1 MVRARLS
8 LALWCILPMGAPRN
22 CGAPNGSANALR
34 HHKLPGTPLT
44 DIHQTTRL
52 RVFLGLLQGG
62 LLYGLYQSAQANTW
76 PATQPLL
83 FGPALLLSVFVPLL
97 GISAWGRM
105 SRQAWLQWLAVALV
119 LVAALGVYDLW
130 RMNPLGEG
138 WRHHSGQQSFPSV
151 QAWVFFSAGLFM
163 AHALVLSSAQD
174 GHRVAH
180 YTTYF
185 DQSWKLFIQHV
196 FSGVFVGALWLMLYL
211 GAALF
216 GLIGLKF
223 LDRLLRESWFAIPV
237 TTFATAWALHLTDVK
252 PDIVRGIRG
261 LILVLLSWILPV
273 IAVLTTGF
281 LMSLPFTG
289 LQTLWGTR
297 NATAVLLCAAAAL
310 VILIN
315 TAFQN
320 GERSEQVN
328 RAVRAFASLGCLLL
342 LPIVGL
348 ATYGL
353 SQRVGQYGWSG
364 DRVIATACLVVAS
377 CYALGY
383 GWAALPRG
391 QAWLSPVAQVN
402 VAVAWV
408 ILAVLLALFSPLAD
422 PSRLAVN
429 DQLARLRDGRTTAE
443 LFDYHYL
450 RFEAG
455 RHGYNALKAM
465 AEATTSGA
473 QAQLTVRYAKAA
485 LQSNE
490 RGMRERKNIAL
501 DAQGVRDNI
510 KAVWPKGA
518 QLPATFLEARWL
530 SAHDD
535 ARDWRLPECLT
546 RVGVSCEAVLLQLDT
561 NKVPQVLIIQPQAP
575 SRAVVL
581 DQDDQHQ
588 WRVLSTLPTRVAT
601 CETERERLRT
611 GQFSYV
617 APRTKNLQLGD
628 WQVAVQPDQDRT
640 GKPAASSEAGCR

>member
-1 MVRARLS
+1 M
-8 LALWCILPMGAPRN
+8 
-22 CGAPNGSANALR
+22 
-34 HHKLPGTPLT
+34 T

-52 RVFLGLLQGG
+52 RVFLGLLQGA

-105 SRQAWLQWLAVALV
+105 SRPAWLQWLAVALV
-119 LVAALGVYDLW
+119 LVAALGFYDLW

-138 WRHHSGQQSFPSV
+138 WRHNRGQQGFPSF
-151 QAWVFFSAGLFM
+151 QAWVFFAAGLFM

-174 GHRVAH
+174 GRRVAH
-180 YTTYF
+180 YSTYF

-196 FSGVFVGALWLMLYL
+196 FSAAFVGALWLMLYL
-211 GAALF
+211 GAELF

-223 LDRLLRESWFAIPV
+223 LDRLLRESWFTIPV
-237 TTFATAWALHLTDVK
+237 TTFATAWGLHLTDVK
-252 PDIVRGIRG
+252 PEIVRGIRG

-281 LMSLPFTG
+281 LLSLPFTG

-297 NATAVLLCAAAAL
+297 NATAVLLCTAAAL

-328 RAVRAFASLGCLLL
+328 RMVRAFASLGCLLL
-342 LPIVGL
+342 APIVGL
-348 ATYGL
+348 AIYGL

-383 GWAALPRG
+383 GWSALPRG
-391 QAWLSPVAQVN
+391 QAWLDPVAKVN

-429 DQLARLRDGRTTAE
+429 DQLTRLRDGRTTAE

-450 RFEAG
+450 RFDAG

-465 AEATTSGA
+465 AESTATGEEGR
-473 QAQLTVRYAKAA
+473 LTVRYAKAA
-485 LQSNE
+485 LQSTE
-490 RGMRERKNIAL
+490 RSNPGRKNLAL
-501 DAQGVRDNI
+501 DAQGMRDNI
-510 KAVWPKGA
+510 KAVWPQGA
-518 QLPATFLEARWL
+518 QLPASFLEAKWL
-530 SAHDD
+530 KTGED

-546 RVGVSCEAVLLQLDT
+546 QVGVSCEAVLLQLGANQT
-561 NKVPQVLIIQPQAP
+561 PQVLIIQPQAP
-575 SRAVVL
+575 SSAVVMNL
-581 DQDDQHQ
+581 DGQQV
-588 WRVLSTLPTRVAT
+588 WRVLATLPTRVAT

-617 APRTKNLQLGD
+617 TPRFKDLKLGD
-628 WQVAVQPDQDRT
+628 WQVAIQANQDWT
-640 GKPAASSEAGCR
+640 GKPAVSTEAGCR